1 MSPNSL
7 VQPQIF
13 CPNLSCTAPLNTLGS
28 KQCQHCQ
35 TPLTYRYLW
44 AVGPLAEQNPTGTQL
59 SGRYYVTAPQ
69 VWLDTQP
76 GLMPDM
82 LPEWPEAVIPY
93 LHLYPY
99 RLHLPEVYGFYLPTD
114 EPVDQATI
122 LLERGPLDQNGSLL
136 PALTHSWSRATAVRQ
151 VYWLWQLLDLWVPFQ
166 MQGVVASLLA
176 ADNIRV
182 EGWRVRLCQ
191 LITDRQ
197 TRPPDKTTA
206 PEPNHPFGLADLA
219 NVWLHWVEQA
229 QPEIMGPLRQVCSQM
244 QRPEATLEKIQTQLN
259 QILIEQAAQLPI
271 EMDVFGCTD
280 AGPQRSH
287 NEDNCYPIT
296 LQGQLDLDGLA
307 PNLALVC
314 DGLAGHEGGEIAS
327 QLAVQSFKLQIR
339 TLLDEVRQQQDVLP
353 PAIVMDH
360 LESLLR
366 IVNNLIAAQN
376 DAQGRESRQRMGTT
390 LIMALQLPQRPLS
403 VTQKRL
409 KNSHE
414 IYLMHAGDSRAYW
427 ITPNYC
433 HLLTLDDD
441 VVTQEIRMGRALS
454 REALQRPDANAL
466 TQALGIRD
474 AEFLKPTIQRF
485 ILEEDGLLL
494 LCSDGF
500 SDHNL
505 VEESWQTYV
514 PSLLTGHRSL
524 AEVGQAWFEQAT
536 AKNGHD
542 NLSLILIPCRV
553 SLPPEVAPAPTG
565 ADQEPALS
573 EDWSPE
579 FQRQLEPAL
588 SHAERPE
595 SKPQLGG
602 KKPGLRLAGLIG
614 LLLLLSGLGLGVWS
628 MVDPIGFQQWRN
640 QLLSQ
645 PQSPAYPERR

>member
-1 MSPNSL
+1 VFTNSL

-13 CPNLSCTAPLNTLGS
+13 CPNLSCAAPLNALGS
-28 KQCQHCQ
+28 KQCQQCH

-44 AVGPLAEQNPTGTQL
+44 AVGPLAEQSPAGAQL
-59 SGRYYVTAPQ
+59 AGRYYVTAPQ

-82 LPEWPEAVIPY
+82 LAEWPQAVMPY

-99 RLHLPEVYGFYLPTD
+99 HLHLPEVYGSYLPTD
-114 EPVDQATI
+114 EPVERATI

-136 PALTHSWSRATAVRQ
+136 AALTHSWSTATAVRQ
-151 VYWLWQLLDLWVPFQ
+151 VYWLWQLLDLWVPLQ

-191 LITDRQ
+191 LITDH
-197 TRPPDKTTA
+197 PKTTA
-206 PEPNHPFGLADLA
+206 PEPNPPFGLADLA
-219 NVWLHWVEQA
+219 HVWLHWVEQA
-229 QPEIMGPLRQVCSQM
+229 RPEIMEPLCQVCSQM
-244 QRPEATLEKIQTQLN
+244 QRPEATLEKIQTALN

-296 LQGQLDLDGLA
+296 LQGQLDSDGLA
-307 PNLALVC
+307 PHLALVC

-327 QLAVQSFKLQIR
+327 QLAIQSFKLQIR

-353 PAIVMDH
+353 PAIVMEH

-376 DAQGRESRQRMGTT
+376 DAQGRESRQRMATT
-390 LIMALQLPQRPLS
+390 LVMALQLPQRPLS
-403 VTQKRL
+403 ATQKRL

-414 IYLMHAGDSRAYW
+414 LYLVHTGDSRAYW
-427 ITPNYC
+427 ITANYC
-433 HLLTLDDD
+433 HLLTVDD
-441 VVTQEIRMGRALS
+441 VVVTREIRMGRALA
-454 REALQRPDANAL
+454 REALQRLDANAL
-466 TQALGIRD
+466 TQALGTRD
-474 AEFLKPTIQRF
+474 AELLQPTIQRF
-485 ILEEDGLLL
+485 ILEEDGVLL

-514 PSLLTGHRSL
+514 PSLLAGHRSL

-536 AKNGHD
+536 TKNGHD

-553 SLPPEVAPAPTG
+553 SIPPEVARTPTV
-565 ADQEPALS
+565 ADQKSALL

-579 FQRQLEPAL
+579 FQRQLEPAF
-588 SHAERPE
+588 SHVERPD
-595 SKPQLGG
+595 SKPELAG
-602 KKPGLRLAGLIG
+602 KKTGLRLASLIG
-614 LLLLLSGLGLGVWS
+614 LLLLLSGLGLGAWS
-628 MVDPIGFQQWRN
+628 VVDPIGFQQWRDR
-640 QLLSQ
+640 LLSH
-645 PQSPAYPERR
+645 PQVPAHLKRR